1 MFTIAM
7 LSLERCPLGGG
18 DGCMRFWKEGLV
30 QDDVRLKAGR
40 WSGFFPN
47 QRPWG
52 WGVVGPLG
60 LALGPGLG
68 LVGMGGPRWSGFR
81 VLQSASHRRQP
92 NQPAGRPALDQK
104 SQPVHPAGSFQQV
117 QPASQAGKPTN

>member
-7 LSLERCPLGGG
+7 LSLERWPLGGW
-18 DGCMRFWKEGLV
+18 DGWMRFWKEGLV

-60 LALGPGLG
+60 LALGPGLWLG
-68 LVGMGGPRWSGFR
+68 SEWLGGCGPLGPGPRAW
-81 VLQSASHRRQP
+81 P
-92 NQPAGRPALDQK
+92 
-104 SQPVHPAGSFQQV
+104 
-117 QPASQAGKPTN
+117 